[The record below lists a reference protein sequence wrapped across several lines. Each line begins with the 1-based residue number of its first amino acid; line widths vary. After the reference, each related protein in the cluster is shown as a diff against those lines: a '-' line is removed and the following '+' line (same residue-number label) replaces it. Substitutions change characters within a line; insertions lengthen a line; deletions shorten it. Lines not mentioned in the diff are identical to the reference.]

1 MQKCCGMKVWEDF
14 DVAKLPEP
22 KRMVRIHSEKMSV
35 TEKTDQE
42 KKEALRVVP
51 VVEPVGN
58 CPLGEMP
65 AEESVR
71 EWQVA
76 EYLLRQYTISPVQ
89 AVRFVLE
96 ALDAT
101 SACRIADESESS
113 RMSHIIRMG
122 CESYAVSHLSVSFRE
137 LVEHV
142 LHHKS
147 YRRERTLKELTQYC
161 RRLQRQDPSWSER
174 MVRTIRSDDCRNL
187 INKAYSTP
195 TMRRKARTILHGV
208 FAYALKKGWC
218 ATNPVAAIEL
228 PPPRERQI
236 KALSIQKIRKLLMT
250 SLAKKHLPCAPA
262 LGLLL
267 WAGIRP
273 NELERLHW
281 SNIRFEDKVITIP
294 PTHSK
299 TGGARQVSLYPALK
313 NWLERTSS
321 YRLPDAP
328 IIPMSWIR
336 RWRELRRDAGFDEW
350 EADILRHT
358 FASYHLKYFR
368 NLNELQIDMGH
379 GSTDLLRTRY
389 ISMDNVTKNAA
400 YEFWHISVASLL
412 SRLKKSAENVE

>member
-1 MQKCCGMKVWEDF
+1 MYFKKMNVTGKSDHE
-14 DVAKLPEP
+14 
-22 KRMVRIHSEKMSV
+22 EKGTSRTV
-35 TEKTDQE
+35 Q
-42 KKEALRVVP
+42 
-51 VVEPVGN
+51 VVEPVGK
-58 CPLGEMP
+58 LTVGAGP

-76 EYLLRQYTISPVQ
+76 EYLLRQYAISPVQ

-96 ALDAT
+96 ALEAT
-101 SACRIADESESS
+101 SGCRIADESECA
-113 RMSHIIRMG
+113 RVGHIIRMG
-122 CESYAVSHLSVSFRE
+122 CESYVDSHHSVSFHE

-142 LHHKS
+142 LHYKS
-147 YRRERTLKELTQYC
+147 YRRERTLKELSQYC
-161 RRLQRQDPSWSER
+161 RRMQRHEPSWEER
-174 MVRTIRSDDCRNL
+174 MVRTIRPEDCRDL

-195 TMRRKARTILHGV
+195 TMRRKARAILHGV
-208 FAYALKKGWC
+208 FAYALTRGWC
-218 ATNPVAAIEL
+218 ATNPVTGIDL
-228 PPPRERQI
+228 PPPHEKQI
-236 KALSIQKIRKLLMT
+236 KALSIQMIRKLLMT

-262 LGLLL
+262 LGILL

-299 TGGARQVSLYPALK
+299 TGGARQVSLYPALR
-313 NWLERTSS
+313 NWLERTAS
-321 YRLPDAP
+321 YRLPEAP

-336 RWRELRRDAGFDEW
+336 RWRELRRDAGFEEW
-350 EADILRHT
+350 DADILRHT

-400 YEFWHISVASLL
+400 YEFWHISVPKLL
-412 SRLKKSAENVE
+412 ARMKKVAKM